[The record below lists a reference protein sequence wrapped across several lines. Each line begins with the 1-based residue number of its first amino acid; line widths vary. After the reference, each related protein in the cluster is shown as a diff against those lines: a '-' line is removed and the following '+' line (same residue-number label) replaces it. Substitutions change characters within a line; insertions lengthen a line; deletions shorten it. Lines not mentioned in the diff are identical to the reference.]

1 MDLEDLHD
9 RLHRARPVT
18 PAITAALK
26 YHVNAMSTSIC
37 KNFEELKSIVADHG
51 SEVTRQWSS
60 LTLEQQRELLVDIWP
75 GIPFGHA
82 PDIALQARLTKAPIE
97 DTSESP
103 AALNIL
109 LYPQLNIKD
118 LMRPNALII
127 YINARAE
134 HLPWT
139 LASSEFHFAMY
150 ASMRTH
156 TVQDLRN
163 FGNPHNRDV
172 LAIQHP
178 SPL

>member
-82 PDIALQARLTKAPIE
+82 PDIALLGLPEAQDAGLGDERHPHQAQGNCNGHHPVGIKQPI
-97 DTSESP
+97 S
-103 AALNIL
+103 N
-109 LYPQLNIKD
+109 
-118 LMRPNALII
+118 RPKCL
-127 YINARAE
+127 
-134 HLPWT
+134 
-139 LASSEFHFAMY
+139 
-150 ASMRTH
+150 
-156 TVQDLRN
+156 
-163 FGNPHNRDV
+163 
-172 LAIQHP
+172 
-178 SPL
+178 